1 MPQHTEYHYPKSA
14 ELMHCAISGSIR
26 SVFAATGEEERYG
39 MHGLIFKLPQ
49 YFENIFT
56 CMLRMLRI
64 GRKAIVHLHSL
75 HCIHL

>member
-1 MPQHTEYHYPKSA
+1 MCHTESKNLTDRAMDGNINSA
-14 ELMHCAISGSIR
+14 FGTNGR
-26 SVFAATGEEERYG
+26 GKKRYK

-56 CMLRMLRI
+56 CMLRMLRKA
-64 GRKAIVHLHSL
+64 REAIVRLHSL

>member
-1 MPQHTEYHYPKSA
+1 MAASIQHLVQMGGK
-14 ELMHCAISGSIR
+14 
-26 SVFAATGEEERYG
+26 RYQ

-56 CMLRMLRI
+56 CMLRTL
-64 GRKAIVHLHSL
+64 RKAREAIVPLHSL

>member
-1 MPQHTEYHYPKSA
+1 MAAFVQH
-14 ELMHCAISGSIR
+14 L
-26 SVFAATGEEERYG
+26 VQTGEKRYR

-56 CMLRMLRI
+56 CMLRMLRMA
-64 GRKAIVHLHSL
+64 RKAIVHLYSL